1 MKKQCPCFRYRERKA
16 FMQESGVENFREKA
30 RADTCRGCD
39 GQLGIGLFEKVE
51 VENDKEK
58 KAK

>member
-1 MKKQCPCFRYRERKA
+1 MKKQCPCFEYKERKA
-16 FMQESGVENFREKA
+16 IMQEAGVEDFREKA
-30 RADTCRGCD
+30 RADTCRGCE

-51 VENDKEK
+51 VENTKEK